1 MQQPREMKIFS
12 DVDAEEVESILETPT
27 NIARNPNIRNDV
39 DCYGMKW
46 MKNNSLAKKGQNG
59 PINPRTWDIQT
70 ITGRVL
76 TKECE
81 SEKRISRPF
90 GNIPS

>member
-1 MQQPREMKIFS
+1 
-12 DVDAEEVESILETPT
+12 
-27 NIARNPNIRNDV
+27 
-39 DCYGMKW
+39 

-90 GNIPS
+90 GNIPFCTVSTMYYFDKWSPKKGKIVGDNNWG